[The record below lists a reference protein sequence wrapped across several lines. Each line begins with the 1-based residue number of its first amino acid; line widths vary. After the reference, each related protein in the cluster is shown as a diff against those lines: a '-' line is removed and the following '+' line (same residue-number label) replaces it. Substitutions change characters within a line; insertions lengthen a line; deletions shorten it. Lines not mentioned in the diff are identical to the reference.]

1 MGNCFRS
8 FYVDHL
14 QWSDFFFFKK
24 KKKKGPRSM
33 SGISEDS
40 KCACSQSVLMNVSRL
55 AFIFS
60 GLYTY
65 GAR

>member
-1 MGNCFRS
+1 
-8 FYVDHL
+8 
-14 QWSDFFFFKK
+14 
-24 KKKKGPRSM
+24 M

-60 GLYTY
+60 VLYTY